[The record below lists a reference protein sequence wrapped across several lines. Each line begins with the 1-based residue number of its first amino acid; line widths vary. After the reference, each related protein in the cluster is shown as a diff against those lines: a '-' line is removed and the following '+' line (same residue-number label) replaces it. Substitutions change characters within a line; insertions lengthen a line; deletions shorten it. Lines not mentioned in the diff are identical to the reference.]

1 MVSKS
6 RVRADRELL
15 KMNESLRSYARAYVL
30 RARPDI
36 DHRSVD
42 AYVMSMEFGLLVGKF
57 ENILLT
63 VLDQFLARMA
73 ATAVAARSVGDATR
87 AAPQPTAQPTSAPAA
102 PRKMSFPELS
112 NAAAAGSSSLAEAAA
127 RVPAFR
133 SAAVD
138 APATASN
145 APAEPMAEPA
155 APVDYT
161 APVASVGVGPPVA
174 LSRTAAPSA
183 TPSPR
188 PDAAPVRLA
197 MQDALTPPD
206 LLDIGFR
213 LPNAR
218 AGSEYVQRIEAVDTN
233 EVVVL
238 DEVLVPEA
246 LSMTADLQTGN
257 VAGTPLAAGEYTIA
271 VTYHFARQSP
281 SRRRRALVPI
291 LVAPDPRTMWKNL
304 PSERSDPY
312 WKEDEQHSSVRGPDL
327 SIIAASKRGRSH
339 AHVGSFRDDD
349 YRIEHLADS
358 GWYVAVLADGA
369 GSARYSRRG
378 AAIICERA
386 KEHILTS
393 LTDGTVQ
400 IDASAQAYAYAQV
413 QAQTDVLPPEQVE
426 AGYQELHTNLSRIV
440 GNAAYWAVKAIH
452 DEIQERNDLGGIFKD
467 YSSTALIAVCK
478 RYPFGTLCA
487 AYWIGD
493 GAIGIYSKRDGIT
506 LLGDVDSGEFSGQT
520 RFLDNTAV
528 DHEVLRKRTR
538 FAIVPDM
545 TALVLMTDGVS
556 DAKFE
561 TEARLARAADWHGF
575 WDELDQAVGLAD
587 RAPEQELRLLNW
599 LDFWSQG
606 NHDDRT
612 IAIIY

>member
-1 MVSKS
+1 M
-6 RVRADRELL
+6 D
-15 KMNESLRSYARAYVL
+15 ESLKSYARAYVL

-42 AYVMSMEFGLLVGKF
+42 GYVASMEFGLLVGKF
-57 ENILLT
+57 ETGLLT
-63 VLDQFLARMA
+63 VLDQFLVRVAL
-73 ATAVAARSVGDATR
+73 TAEAARSLCDETR
-87 AAPQPTAQPTSAPAA
+87 VPVAH
-102 PRKMSFPELS
+102 RKMSFAELS
-112 NAAAAGSSSLAEAAA
+112 NAAAAGVSSSAEAAA
-127 RVPAFR
+127 QAPAPSDIPVD
-133 SAAVD
+133 SAATASD
-138 APATASN
+138 APAESEAK
-145 APAEPMAEPA
+145 PA
-155 APVDYT
+155 APVRRVDQTTLVTPVPAAPLATPTQT
-161 APVASVGVGPPVA
+161 AVPAAASVQPP
-174 LSRTAAPSA
+174 S
-183 TPSPR
+183 
-188 PDAAPVRLA
+188 APVRP
-197 MQDALTPPD
+197 ALQEALPPPD
-206 LLDIGFR
+206 LPDIGFR

-218 AGSEYVQRIEAVDTN
+218 AGSEYMQTLEAVDN
-233 EVVVL
+233 SDAVVL
-238 DEVLVPEA
+238 DDVLVPES
-246 LSMTADLQTGN
+246 LSMKADLQTGTI
-257 VAGTPLAAGEYTIA
+257 AGMPLVAGEYTIA

-281 SRRRRALVPI
+281 SRRRRALVPVS
-291 LVAPDPRTMWKNL
+291 VAPDPRTMWKNL
-304 PSERSDPY
+304 LSDRSDPY
-312 WKEDEQHSSVRGPDL
+312 WKEDEQHSSVRGADL
-327 SIIAASKRGRSH
+327 SIVAASKRGRSH

-358 GWYVAVLADGA
+358 GWYVALLADGA

-378 AAIICERA
+378 AALICEHAQHNIR
-386 KEHILTS
+386 TS
-393 LTDGTVQ
+393 LTDNTVAL
-400 IDASAQAYAYAQV
+400 IDASAQAYAEAQSGGL
-413 QAQTDVLPPEQVE
+413 APEQVE
-426 AGYQELHTNLSRIV
+426 ALRQELHTNLSRIV

-452 DEIQERNDLGGIFKD
+452 DEIQERQDLGGVFKD

-561 TEARLARAADWHGF
+561 TEARLARAADWHQF
-575 WDELDQAVGLAD
+575 WDDLDQAVGFAEQTTEQD
-587 RAPEQELRLLNW
+587 RRLLDW

-612 IAIIY
+612 IALIY